1 MAIKKVDTRQKM
13 INMMYLVFIA
23 MLALNI
29 SKEVLGTLGIL
40 NDDLESSIRELE
52 SSSKVSYDQIDDNS
66 ENLDYKIAAIKVS
79 EMKMVSNDFYYFIQ
93 TIKDSLINSDSKK
106 FQKEVKVKS
115 NRDSIIN
122 MTDYQIMDNSQVL
135 DNYLFVKDRNTEN
148 GNLFIEKFINYPIVI
163 NSILDE
169 ILIKEKESLKE
180 TKVGYD
186 FSFTKLDLNNRFKY
200 SEKVVN
206 SEGTLQP
213 YLEYN
218 YKGFPMIASISKLTK
233 IQTDIRY
240 VENKVLTQILD
251 AVQNK
256 GLNFSTFQTLLETTK
271 PVYYTSDVIDAAVVM
286 GKKDESF
293 RPDKVE
299 LFINLKGRRGIL
311 LNPSEYNIESGKVV
325 LNKRLSSPGA
335 YELSGT
341 ITKKNADTQESI
353 SIPVNQKIIV
363 IEEPNFAVVS
373 ADNMKVFYRGLRNP
387 SSISIPGVAE
397 NTIIPSSNNGKFIKQ
412 TKGVWGAIPSSDFSK
427 KTMKVMVSGILNGER
442 KQFDGGEFRILE
454 PPPGFGSI
462 RVNDKYYKPTEN
474 ISKKYLANGMI
485 TGNKPKDFLYD
496 FIIEVT
502 SFDIKVGN
510 SPSKSVK
517 GNTARNNSE
526 SVADINSLGRGTVV
540 RISNIKANAKDGDF
554 VNPNYTVNDF
564 IVILE

>member
-40 NDDLESSIRELE
+40 NNDLESSILELE
-52 SSSKVSYDQIDDNS
+52 SSSKVSYDQIASNS
-66 ENLDYKIAAIKVS
+66 ENLDYKIAANKVS

-135 DNYLFVKDRNTEN
+135 DNYLFIKDRNTEN
-148 GNLFIEKFINYPIVI
+148 GNLFLEKFINYPIVI

-169 ILIKEKESLKE
+169 ILIKEEESLKE

-186 FSFTKLDLNNRFKY
+186 FSFTTLDLNNRFKY
-200 SEKVVN
+200 SENVVT

-251 AVQNK
+251 ALQNK

-299 LFINLKGRRGIL
+299 LFINLKGRSGIL

-325 LNKRLSSPGA
+325 LNKRLSSPGT

-412 TKGVWGAIPSSDFSK
+412 TKGLWGAIPSSDFSK

-485 TGNKPKDFLYD
+485 TGNKPKDFLYN
-496 FIIEVT
+496 FVIEVT

-526 SVADINSLGRGTVV
+526 AVADINSLGRGTVV

>member
-325 LNKRLSSPGA
+325 LNKRLSSPGT